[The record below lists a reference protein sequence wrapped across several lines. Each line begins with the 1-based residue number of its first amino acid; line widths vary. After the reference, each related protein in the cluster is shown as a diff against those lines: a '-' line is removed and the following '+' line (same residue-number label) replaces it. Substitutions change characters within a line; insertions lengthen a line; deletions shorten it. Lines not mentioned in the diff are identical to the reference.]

1 MVQHQKDHSVAL
13 MCQIF
18 KVSRS
23 GFYAWCSAVKSK
35 RSMENERLLQAIQS
49 SRQASRETYGY
60 RRIHKDL
67 EAQGIL
73 AGKNRIQR
81 LMQAKGMHAKTKRKF
96 KVTTNSNH
104 QQPIHDNLLNRDFNA
119 LAPNERWVSD
129 ITYIHTKEGW
139 LYLAV
144 IMDLYSRKIIGW
156 SMDTRMQESL
166 TLEALR
172 MALFRRKINHGL
184 LLHSDR
190 GSQYAAFSY
199 QKVLYDNHI
208 ICSMS
213 RKGNCWDNAAMES
226 FFHTL
231 KTEFIHFENFQTRQ
245 EAKTKIFEY
254 IEVFYNGQRRHSAID
269 YCSPNELEQ
278 RQAC

>member
-13 MCQIF
+13 MCRIF

-60 RRIHKDL
+60 RRVHKDL

-81 LMQAKGMHAKTKRKF
+81 LMQAKGMRAKTKRKF

-184 LLHSDR
+184 FLHSNR
-190 GSQYAAFSY
+190 GSQ
-199 QKVLYDNHI
+199 
-208 ICSMS
+208 
-213 RKGNCWDNAAMES
+213 
-226 FFHTL
+226 
-231 KTEFIHFENFQTRQ
+231 
-245 EAKTKIFEY
+245 
-254 IEVFYNGQRRHSAID
+254 
-269 YCSPNELEQ
+269 
-278 RQAC
+278 

>member
-1 MVQHQKDHSVAL
+1 
-13 MCQIF
+13 MCRIF

-60 RRIHKDL
+60 RRVHKDL

-81 LMQAKGMHAKTKRKF
+81 LMQAKGMRAKMKRKF

-166 TLEALR
+166 TLEVLR
-172 MALFRRKINHGL
+172 MALFKRKIHHGL

-190 GSQYAAFSY
+190 GSQYASFSY

-269 YCSPNELEQ
+269 YCSPNEFEQ